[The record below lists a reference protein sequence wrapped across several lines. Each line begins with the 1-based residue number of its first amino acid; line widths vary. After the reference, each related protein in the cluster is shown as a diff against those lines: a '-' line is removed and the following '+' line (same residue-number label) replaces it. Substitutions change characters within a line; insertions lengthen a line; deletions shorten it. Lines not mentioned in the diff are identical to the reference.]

1 VTQTHYPLAAKR
13 SAYGAELTALY
24 REIDAVEMFRHEIHS
39 RRITHEYYLVGKLL
53 RLEMQM
59 KHTPVG
65 VDYKFG

>member
-1 VTQTHYPLAAKR
+1 
-13 SAYGAELTALY
+13 
-24 REIDAVEMFRHEIHS
+24 MFRHKIHS